1 MGDTSAEKS
10 FQSNAPTQRKFDSLQ
25 QEAYLSLW
33 RTYDRLRSIED
44 QLFSQWQLSPQQYNV
59 LRLLQGC
66 YPEPMPTLVIASR
79 LVSRAPDI
87 TRILDKLEQ
96 SGWIER
102 VRSTD
107 DRRAVLIKLTAS
119 GRKVLKEI
127 AEPLADSHV
136 AQLGHLSDKEL
147 TQLCNLL
154 RKVRAPHEPDNSTW

>member
-1 MGDTSAEKS
+1 
-10 FQSNAPTQRKFDSLQ
+10 
-25 QEAYLSLW
+25 
-33 RTYDRLRSIED
+33 
-44 QLFSQWQLSPQQYNV
+44 
-59 LRLLQGC
+59 
-66 YPEPMPTLVIASR
+66 MPTLVISSR

-87 TRILDKLEQ
+87 TRILDKLEH

-107 DRRAVLIKLTAS
+107 DRRAVLIKLTAA
-119 GRKVLKEI
+119 GRKVVKDI
-127 AEPLADSHV
+127 AEPLTDSHV